1 MVGSKKVQK
10 CADMIHGWSQIA
22 YEDDDETS
30 EDRKDFKRKTFQ
42 KNLEKNGLQLELEP
56 AEVCNLFLL
65 TVSLVKRGARIS
77 FFVVADISQD

>member
-1 MVGSKKVQK
+1 MY
-10 CADMIHGWSQIA
+10 GWSQIA

-56 AEVCNLFLL
+56 AAVCIFFFLFYRTNFMLFIYVRKADL
-65 TVSLVKRGARIS
+65 TVNAN
-77 FFVVADISQD
+77 